1 MFFNNFRFYNQQM
14 LDLGI
19 SEHALGNKTE
29 VNEYIKRLEMD
40 FDFAMIE
47 ELFLES
53 LVLLADNLCLPLELM
68 AGFNR
73 ISPQVLY

>member
-1 MFFNNFRFYNQQM
+1 M

-29 VNEYIKRLEMD
+29 VDEYIKQLEID
-40 FDFAMIE
+40 FDFVMIG

-53 LVLLADNLCLPLELM
+53 LVLLADNLCLPLEFM
-68 AGFNR
+68 VGFNR
-73 ISPQVLY
+73 ISPQVLYHKILMIF